1 MVAGDPATTGR
12 RDHLINGNSGHPH
25 AYAAPSGRHHMSQG
39 RPYVSHLTLADTP
52 NAVPWA
58 RRHTADILRRWRIPD
73 AVIETANLIVSE
85 LTTNAIRHPANDQL
99 QSTGYPSLAG
109 VGTFTLGLL
118 LTGTGLLV
126 QVADRDPRPPA
137 RREVGVEATGGRG
150 LFLVS
155 EMTNRWGYY
164 PTTTA
169 GKVVWAELLLH
180 GPGRSGSGHTEQAD
194 ERTQPAEASGP
205 VPDPLL
211 IGRVLVG
218 LREL

>member
-1 MVAGDPATTGR
+1 M
-12 RDHLINGNSGHPH
+12 
-25 AYAAPSGRHHMSQG
+25 
-39 RPYVSHLTLADTP
+39 ADTP

-58 RRHTADILRRWRIPD
+58 RRHTADILRHWRIPS

-85 LTTNAIRHPANDQL
+85 LATNAVRHSANNEP
-99 QSTGYPSLAG
+99 QSTGYPSLAD
-109 VGTFTLGLL
+109 VSTFTLGLQ

-126 QVADRDPRPPA
+126 QVADRDPRPPV
-137 RREVGVEATGGRG
+137 RREVGLEATGGRG

-155 EMTNRWGYY
+155 EMANRWGYY
-164 PTTTA
+164 YPTTAT

-180 GPGRSGSGHTEQAD
+180 GSRRSDPGRTVQAKERGQPTEP
-194 ERTQPAEASGP
+194 TGP
-205 VPDPLL
+205 ISDPLL

>member
-1 MVAGDPATTGR
+1 M
-12 RDHLINGNSGHPH
+12 
-25 AYAAPSGRHHMSQG
+25 
-39 RPYVSHLTLADTP
+39 ADTP

-73 AVIETANLIVSE
+73 AVIETTNLIVSE
-85 LTTNAIRHPANDQL
+85 LTTNAVRHPVDNEPQN
-99 QSTGYPSLAG
+99 TGYPSLAD
-109 VGTFTLGLL
+109 VGTFTLTLQ

-126 QVADRDPRPPA
+126 QVADRDPRPPV

-155 EMTNRWGYY
+155 EMANRWGYY
-164 PTTTA
+164 PTTAA
-169 GKVVWAELLLH
+169 GKVVWAELLH
-180 GPGRSGSGHTEQAD
+180 YGSGQSAPGHTKAN
-194 ERTQPAEASGP
+194 ERGQPAEPSGP
-205 VPDPLL
+205 VSDPLL

>member
-1 MVAGDPATTGR
+1 
-12 RDHLINGNSGHPH
+12 
-25 AYAAPSGRHHMSQG
+25 MSQG
-39 RPYVSHLTLADTP
+39 HPYISHLTLADTP

-58 RRHTADILRRWRIPD
+58 RRHSADILRRWQIPG

-85 LTTNAIRHPANDQL
+85 LTTNAVRHPADNEP
-99 QSTGYPSLAG
+99 QSTGYPSLAN
-109 VGTFTLGLL
+109 VGTFTLGLQ

-126 QVADRDPRPPA
+126 QVADHDPRPPV

-155 EMTNRWGYY
+155 EMANRWGYY
-164 PTTTA
+164 HPATA
-169 GKVVWAELLLH
+169 VGKVVWAELLLH
-180 GPGRSGSGHTEQAD
+180 ASGQSGPGRTGQAK
-194 ERTQPAEASGP
+194 ERGQPTDATGP
-205 VPDPLL
+205 ISDPLL

>member
-1 MVAGDPATTGR
+1 
-12 RDHLINGNSGHPH
+12 
-25 AYAAPSGRHHMSQG
+25 MSQG
-39 RPYVSHLTLADTP
+39 HSYVSHLTLADTP

-73 AVIETANLIVSE
+73 AIIETTNLIVSE
-85 LTTNAIRHPANDQL
+85 LTTNAVRHPAGSEP
-99 QSTGYPSLAG
+99 QSTEYPSLAD
-109 VGTFTLGLL
+109 VGTFTLVLE

-126 QVADRDPRPPA
+126 QVADCDPRLPV

-155 EMTNRWGYY
+155 EMANRWGYY
-164 PTTTA
+164 PATAA

-180 GPGRSGSGHTEQAD
+180 GSRRSSPTHTEQAK
-194 ERTQPAEASGP
+194 ECGQPSETTGP
-205 VPDPLL
+205 TSDPLL

>member
-1 MVAGDPATTGR
+1 
-12 RDHLINGNSGHPH
+12 
-25 AYAAPSGRHHMSQG
+25 MSQG
-39 RPYVSHLTLADTP
+39 HPYVSHLTLADTP

-58 RRHTADILRRWRIPD
+58 RRHTADILRRWQVPD

-85 LTTNAIRHPANDQL
+85 LTTNAIRHPANDQP
-99 QSTGYPSLAG
+99 QSTGYPSLAD
-109 VGTFTLGLL
+109 VGTFTLGLQ

-126 QVADRDPRPPA
+126 QVADRDPRPPV

-155 EMTNRWGYY
+155 EMASRWGHY
-164 PTTTA
+164 PMAA
-169 GKVVWAELLLH
+169 GKVVWAELPLRGAH
-180 GPGRSGSGHTEQAD
+180 QPRAEHVKQAEPRDGPGDAT
-194 ERTQPAEASGP
+194 GP
-205 VPDPLL
+205 VSDPLL